1 MDRSAMATSPRRKP
15 PQDVEANLRRA
26 LKALTPYIRHR
37 PLCPGM
43 FGNDAACTCGLSEL
57 TGRVSRFGTLP
68 TAEVMEP

>member
-1 MDRSAMATSPRRKP
+1 MTGSPRRKP
-15 PQDVEANLRRA
+15 PQDVEGNLRRA
-26 LKALTPYIRHR
+26 LKALAPYIRHR

>member
-1 MDRSAMATSPRRKP
+1 MASSPRRKP
-15 PQDVEANLRRA
+15 PQDVEGNLRRA
-26 LKALTPYIRHR
+26 LKALAPYVRHK

-43 FGNDAACTCGLSEL
+43 FGNDAACTCGLSEI